1 MSVSLDRISSP
12 TPSGLTA
19 YEKQFHERQPERGSC
34 PRTEYL
40 PARMG
45 LAVGLTIGL
54 WGGGGGLI
62 VAALAPLA
70 DRAGLGAVL
79 YLIAVL
85 MLFAAAT
92 AASLPRPVA
101 SPPETLRSLR
111 AEVQP

>member
-1 MSVSLDRISSP
+1 MRSS
-12 TPSGLTA
+12 SINANL
-19 YEKQFHERQPERGSC
+19 
-34 PRTEYL
+34 RT
-40 PARMG
+40 G

-54 WGGGGGLI
+54 WGGCGGLM

-70 DRAGLGAVL
+70 DRAGLGAVP

-85 MLFAAAT
+85 MMFAAAT

>member
-1 MSVSLDRISSP
+1 MNANLSAALVLALSTCRRGWVSSWASP
-12 TPSGLTA
+12 SASG
-19 YEKQFHERQPERGSC
+19 
-34 PRTEYL
+34 
-40 PARMG
+40 
-45 LAVGLTIGL
+45 
-54 WGGGGGLI
+54 GGGGGLI

-111 AEVQP
+111 AEVQF

>member
-1 MSVSLDRISSP
+1 
-12 TPSGLTA
+12 
-19 YEKQFHERQPERGSC
+19 
-34 PRTEYL
+34 
-40 PARMG
+40 MG
-45 LAVGLTIGL
+45 LVVGLTIGL

-92 AASLPRPVA
+92 AASLPRPVT